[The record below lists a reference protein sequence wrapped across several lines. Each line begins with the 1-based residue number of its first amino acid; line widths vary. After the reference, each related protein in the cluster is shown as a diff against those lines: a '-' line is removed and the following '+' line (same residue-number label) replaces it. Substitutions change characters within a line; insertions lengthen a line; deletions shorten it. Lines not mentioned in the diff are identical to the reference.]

1 MSLIFVRAVACTFR
15 ACSPVH
21 KADGQTKGMVEYI
34 LQDVAAADASMRIV
48 ILRYFNPVGAHA
60 SGTIGES
67 PKQPNNLMPYVA
79 QV

>member
-1 MSLIFVRAVACTFR
+1 MILIFMRKHACFALVFPLEQT
-15 ACSPVH
+15 
-21 KADGQTKGMVEYI
+21 DGQTKGMVEFI